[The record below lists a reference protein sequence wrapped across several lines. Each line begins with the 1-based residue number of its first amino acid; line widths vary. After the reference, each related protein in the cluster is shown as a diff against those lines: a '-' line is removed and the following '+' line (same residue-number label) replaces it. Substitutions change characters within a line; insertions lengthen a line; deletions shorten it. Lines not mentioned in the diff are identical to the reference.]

1 MGWEPS
7 EPATGPPAVAVV
19 ADRSLRRLAPGSWL
33 GGSPLRLFRLREPG
47 DALAAALVLAT
58 AAPSGGAPVPPT
70 ATVGVVATTAAEG
83 RLLERLVATGAA
95 HPLAEPGAGPP
106 PGEVA
111 VVVPVR
117 DDAEGLR
124 RLLSALPEGV
134 GEVVVVDDGSAPE
147 EADRVRRC
155 AAEHGARLVRHR
167 RSRGPGAARNTG
179 TSASDGRYVAFVD
192 ADVEPAGD
200 WLHPLL
206 AHFARPRVAM
216 VAPRVRSVPGAGLLA
231 AYELLRS
238 PLDLGGE
245 RARVAPGTR
254 VPYVP
259 SAAMVVSREV
269 LEQLGGFEP
278 GLSHGEDVDLVWRVE
293 AAGHEVRYEPSA
305 ALWHRPRST
314 WRAWVRQRVGY
325 GTSAAALDQRHPHH
339 VAPAVVSP
347 WSAAVWLLAAVGH
360 PLGAVVLGGATAV
373 APQRRLGDV
382 PRHEVARLVIE
393 GHLGAGRQL
402 ARSGIRVWW
411 PVLLAASPVSRRAR
425 RVGAVCVMVH
435 LATTPGPWWCRVVA
449 VIDDVAYGAGVWR
462 GAWQRRDPRVL
473 VPRLTRRAR
482 S

>member
-1 MGWEPS
+1 
-7 EPATGPPAVAVV
+7 
-19 ADRSLRRLAPGSWL
+19 
-33 GGSPLRLFRLREPG
+33 
-47 DALAAALVLAT
+47 
-58 AAPSGGAPVPPT
+58 
-70 ATVGVVATTAAEG
+70 
-83 RLLERLVATGAA
+83 
-95 HPLAEPGAGPP
+95 
-106 PGEVA
+106 
-111 VVVPVR
+111 
-117 DDAEGLR
+117 
-124 RLLSALPEGV
+124 
-134 GEVVVVDDGSAPE
+134 
-147 EADRVRRC
+147 
-155 AAEHGARLVRHR
+155 
-167 RSRGPGAARNTG
+167 
-179 TSASDGRYVAFVD
+179 
-192 ADVEPAGD
+192 
-200 WLHPLL
+200 
-206 AHFARPRVAM
+206 
-216 VAPRVRSVPGAGLLA
+216 
-231 AYELLRS
+231 
-238 PLDLGGE
+238 
-245 RARVAPGTR
+245 
-254 VPYVP
+254 
-259 SAAMVVSREV
+259 MVVSREV

-435 LATTPGPWWCRVVA
+435 LATTPGPWWCRAVA